1 MSKVDPPSYGLKFL
15 GTVYLQKVILHNRD
29 LQKIT
34 KNRKVVFYVISTK
47 DFYLVIQISQNLN
60 QIFGIL
66 SKIFKLWVKHSL
78 KRAELSYQYFRKL
91 IGIIYLKSTSLKNIL
106 LMFKSVSNSRKP
118 YLTLWLWKIE
128 KQRYIN
134 WLE

>member
-15 GTVYLQKVILHNRD
+15 GTVSLQKVILHNRD

-66 SKIFKLWVKHSL
+66 SKIFKLWVKRSL